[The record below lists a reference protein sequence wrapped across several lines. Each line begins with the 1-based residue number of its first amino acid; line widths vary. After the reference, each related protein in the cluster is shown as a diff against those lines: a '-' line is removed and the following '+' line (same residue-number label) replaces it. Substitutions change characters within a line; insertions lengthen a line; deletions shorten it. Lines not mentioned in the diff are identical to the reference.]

1 MLIFS
6 LYSNF
11 SSTFLQEMVFVMR
24 LMTMSTQWHF
34 FLLSVMDTSILITE
48 FSHLNW
54 QVSRNHKWMT
64 WPKVDAN
71 KRLKFTRTQGKTLFF
86 SRKNG
91 KIIFRSLGN
100 YLFKGFSS
108 ANTLGCYP
116 LLGQSTG
123 SSFSFHG
130 DPEQFL

>member
-1 MLIFS
+1 VNDMAESGCQQKVKI
-6 LYSNF
+6 Y
-11 SSTFLQEMVFVMR
+11 Q
-24 LMTMSTQWHF
+24 
-34 FLLSVMDTSILITE
+34 DTRENI
-48 FSHLNW
+48 
-54 QVSRNHKWMT
+54 
-64 WPKVDAN
+64 
-71 KRLKFTRTQGKTLFF
+71 FF
-86 SRKNG
+86 SRKHG